1 MKAKIEKGETIWV
14 IRHDR
19 TARGAGAKWYFLF
32 LRRGEELIDVT
43 EPIAGKLNL
52 HKELRSQRGG
62 GGRPAVY
69 VLGTLEG
76 EIGRL
81 SRKLFGNKDELLV
94 KYAVLGQ
101 PPWDK
106 LQISGGSGRGGDSR
120 NIKPEARR

>member
-1 MKAKIEKGETIWV
+1 MKTKIEKGETIWV

-43 EPIAGKLNL
+43 EPIANRLGLSCRLRRGRGRVAINL
-52 HKELRSQRGG
+52 VGELEYQ
-62 GGRPAVY
+62 
-69 VLGTLEG
+69 
-76 EIGRL
+76 IGRL
-81 SRKLFGNKDELLV
+81 SQMLFRDKDELLV

-120 NIKPEARR
+120 NIKKEVRQ